1 MSCRRLPYLKN
12 SGEGGKQREADRKK
26 SLISSVRTAAA
37 AQRLERNGGGRW
49 RLGELFTRT
58 GYHGR
63 GRSRCGRDARQ
74 HTVRRVGA
82 SRASA
87 PAGPGEGPGRGW
99 GRARRRWRL
108 GMCAS
113 GRLSSWAARRT
124 AREPSGDAQRPQERP
139 SVGRRRLMTAL
150 KLQPPPRAGISG
162 VGTRISDRFSFLLFV
177 GTQCCSAIDRFAW
190 PCRGCG
196 SSSALR

>member
-139 SVGRRRLMTAL
+139 SVGRRRLMTAGGAEAAAATARRN
-150 KLQPPPRAGISG
+150 QR
-162 VGTRISDRFSFLLFV
+162 
-177 GTQCCSAIDRFAW
+177 
-190 PCRGCG
+190 
-196 SSSALR
+196 